1 MPRRAPPPDRRRLLA
16 PLPPRAL
23 AVLALGAALAPAGAA
38 RAWGPDGH
46 VVVTTIAEARLSPEA
61 RALVADAAGGAALSD
76 PDLATWADRNRDRA
90 TARWH
95 YVNIPFGSTYDPAR
109 DCPRGDC
116 AVAAI
121 GRARDALAGAR
132 DPAARLEALRWLV
145 HLVAD
150 LHQPVHAGDGFDRG
164 GNEVRVR
171 VGGRREPTNLHK
183 VLDGETVKA
192 VLRGRPARE
201 AGRALAAALDP
212 AQAKAWAAT
221 LDPADW
227 ANASNAEAQAI
238 YRDLDLTPQT
248 REIVAVPAGWA
259 ERWRPRTEAALAAA
273 GVRLAA
279 LLDGAAREAAAR
291 EAGPVTR

>member
-1 MPRRAPPPDRRRLLA
+1 MPRRTARPPAPPPRV
-16 PLPPRAL
+16 RAL
-23 AVLALGAALAPAGAA
+23 AALAIVATLVPVGAA

-46 VVVTTIAEARLSPEA
+46 VVVTAVAEARLSPEA
-61 RALVADAAGGAALSD
+61 RALVAEAAGGAALSD

-121 GRARDALAGAR
+121 GRAREALAGAR

-164 GNEVRVR
+164 GNELRVR
-171 VGGRREPTNLHK
+171 VGNRREPTNLHK

-201 AGRALAAALDP
+201 VGRALAARLDP
-212 AQAKAWAAT
+212 AQARAWAAE
-221 LDPADW
+221 LDPAAW
-227 ANASNAEAQAI
+227 ANASSREAQDI
-238 YRDLDLTPQT
+238 YRDLGLTPRT
-248 REIVAVPAGWA
+248 RAIVALPRGWTDA
-259 ERWRPRTEAALAAA
+259 WRARTEAALLAA

-279 LLDGAAREAAAR
+279 LLDAAAR
-291 EAGPVTR
+291 ESAARPVTR